1 MLQTPR
7 HIPPRRPKPE
17 KLIALGAALSL
28 AALTLCAMEA
38 TAQKPSISHAV
49 GGAGIFQTAENIA
62 SHAKTGNAG
71 PSGSNAPRS
80 FTVLETYR
88 QHATPQPADPT
99 MPGVV
104 GLDLLVRT
112 DAYPTVQGVF
122 PGTPAH
128 KQGIRP
134 GDILVAVNGEKTL
147 HKDLTTL
154 DAMISDVPGDMVRL
168 SVLRGGQLKQVSLTV
183 VSLADLSRELQAS
196 FSSMG
201 PTP

>member
-1 MLQTPR
+1 MLQTSR
-7 HIPPRRPKPE
+7 HIKQPE
-17 KLIALGAALSL
+17 KRLALAAMLSL
-28 AALTLCAMEA
+28 ATLILGATEA

-49 GGAGIFQTAENIA
+49 GGAGIFQTAEKGA
-62 SHAKTGNAG
+62 AYSKTNGAE

-80 FTVLETYR
+80 FTIQETYR
-88 QHATPQPADPT
+88 QNAIPQPADPAT
-99 MPGVV
+99 PGVV
-104 GLDLLVRT
+104 GLDLLVKT

-134 GDILVAVNGEKTL
+134 GDILVAVNGETTL
-147 HKDLTTL
+147 HQDLSTL
-154 DAMISDVPGDMVRL
+154 DAMISDVPGDVVRL
-168 SVLRGGQLKQVSLTV
+168 SVLRGSQLKQVSLTV

-196 FSSMG
+196 FSSVG